1 MKFQE
6 QNSNFQAEP
15 KTKSEEW
22 GGDLKVMSFLPHG
35 WVRLIVTKI
44 PECPDSI
51 RFSTVTMRTHR
62 ILKEEEQIILLTSIA
77 LGFFIKTQLERSLET
92 YWELFLRNFLRKMH
106 HMNWYYRPWQK
117 VLLLFGAEISFL
129 NQEKHHEL
137 KIDKS
142 YFCIQPQMRV
152 IFLVILFK
160 HMWRISGTVAFLFEL
175 HVAAEPFFHSFYS
188 CDASGSVDIVGWK
201 YHTWQGNL
209 FGLCHTIRWSES
221 QVWGSL
227 TSDLW
232 HRGKGR

>member
-1 MKFQE
+1 MGEVSEKQWTSSLMGGSTSLSPKFQSVPI
-6 QNSNFQAEP
+6 QSDFRP
-15 KTKSEEW
+15 WRW
-22 GGDLKVMSFLPHG
+22 GHTGYWKRRNKLFSWDLLLWDFLLKLNWRDH
-35 WVRLIVTKI
+35 WK
-44 PECPDSI
+44 
-51 RFSTVTMRTHR
+51 R
-62 ILKEEEQIILLTSIA
+62 IE
-77 LGFFIKTQLERSLET
+77 
-92 YWELFLRNFLRKMH
+92 NFLRKMH

-160 HMWRISGTVAFLFEL
+160 RMWRISGMVAFLFEL
-175 HVAAEPFFHSFYS
+175 HDVAAEPFFHSFYS

-201 YHTWQGNL
+201 YYMWQGNL
-209 FGLCHTIRWSES
+209 FGLCHTIGWSES